1 MRQGKLEDRLQM
13 RRLTVDDTAQYN
25 ALLRYAFQVTDS
37 ELASLGW
44 NQKEME
50 RSKKPVL
57 KKTESFGWFDG
68 EKLASQIS
76 VYPMQVNLF
85 GTMYNMGGVT
95 GVATYPEYMGRGLM
109 AHLMKKALD
118 NMRENHQC
126 VSMLFPYLIP
136 YYRKKGWEIVS
147 DKMTYTIKD
156 TQLPKHHKVGGM
168 VERVDIDSEDVHR
181 VHDAFSAMRHGALK
195 RNELEW
201 EEYWRWEADDVLVA
215 VYYDANE
222 KPTGY
227 LVYYIAND
235 VFRIKE
241 LVYINQEARHGL
253 WNYISAHF
261 SMIDKVVGNN
271 YTNEPMAFLLE
282 DSEIQEEIE
291 PYIMARIV
299 DFEEFIR
306 QYPFDIIS
314 IHDDLHFIIDDPIME
329 CNCGDFSLRWDAA
342 GDTMNA
348 GSIIIHGRVGD
359 TAGYAMRGGK
369 IYVQGDA
376 GYRAGIH
383 MKAYQDKLPVLLIGG
398 RAGSFVGEYQAG
410 GIIAVLGLGQGAGPI
425 VGNYPCTGM
434 HGGKLFLRSDC
445 RGIRFPSQ
453 VTARAAVPQDLAELE
468 PYLREYCGLFG
479 CNLQEVLDAPFTVVT
494 PNGRNPYRQMYVA
507 N

>member
-1 MRQGKLEDRLQM
+1 MKQEKLEDRLQM

-95 GVATYPEYMGRGLM
+95 GVATYPEYMGHGLM

-156 TQLPKHHKVGGM
+156 TQLPKHRKVGGM

-241 LVYINQEARHGL
+241 LVYVNQEARHGL

-261 SMIDKVVGNN
+261 SMIEKVVGNN
-271 YTNEPMAFLLE
+271 YRRK
-282 DSEIQEEIE
+282 SS
-291 PYIMARIV
+291 RISW
-299 DFEEFIR
+299 R
-306 QYPFDIIS
+306 ASSIS
-314 IHDDLHFIIDDPIME
+314 R
-329 CNCGDFSLRWDAA
+329 SLS
-342 GDTMNA
+342 
-348 GSIIIHGRVGD
+348 GSIRLISSPSTTTCISSSTTRSWNA
-359 TAGYAMRGGK
+359 TAA
-369 IYVQGDA
+369 ISPCA
-376 GYRAGIH
+376 GTRRATPFWN
-383 MKAYQDKLPVLLIGG
+383 A
-398 RAGSFVGEYQAG
+398 A
-410 GIIAVLGLGQGAGPI
+410 
-425 VGNYPCTGM
+425 
-434 HGGKLFLRSDC
+434 
-445 RGIRFPSQ
+445 
-453 VTARAAVPQDLAELE
+453 ARAAKPSAATF
-468 PYLREYCGLFG
+468 R
-479 CNLQEVLDAPFTVVT
+479 
-494 PNGRNPYRQMYVA
+494 R
-507 N
+507 

>member
-1 MRQGKLEDRLQM
+1 MKQEKLEDRLQM

-95 GVATYPEYMGRGLM
+95 GVATYPEYMGHGLM

-136 YYRKKGWEIVS
+136 YYRKQGWEIVS

-241 LVYINQEARHGL
+241 LVYINQ
-253 WNYISAHF
+253 
-261 SMIDKVVGNN
+261 
-271 YTNEPMAFLLE
+271 
-282 DSEIQEEIE
+282 
-291 PYIMARIV
+291 
-299 DFEEFIR
+299 
-306 QYPFDIIS
+306 
-314 IHDDLHFIIDDPIME
+314 
-329 CNCGDFSLRWDAA
+329 
-342 GDTMNA
+342 
-348 GSIIIHGRVGD
+348 
-359 TAGYAMRGGK
+359 
-369 IYVQGDA
+369 
-376 GYRAGIH
+376 
-383 MKAYQDKLPVLLIGG
+383 
-398 RAGSFVGEYQAG
+398 
-410 GIIAVLGLGQGAGPI
+410 
-425 VGNYPCTGM
+425 
-434 HGGKLFLRSDC
+434 
-445 RGIRFPSQ
+445 
-453 VTARAAVPQDLAELE
+453 
-468 PYLREYCGLFG
+468 
-479 CNLQEVLDAPFTVVT
+479 
-494 PNGRNPYRQMYVA
+494 
-507 N
+507 

>member
-201 EEYWRWEADDVLVA
+201 EEYWRWEADDVLGRRVLRRERKA
-215 VYYDANE
+215 DRIPRLLYRQRRV
-222 KPTGY
+222 PHQRTGLYQSGGAARPVELY
-227 LVYYIAND
+227 L
-235 VFRIKE
+235 R
-241 LVYINQEARHGL
+241 
-253 WNYISAHF
+253 HF

-342 GDTMNA
+342 GDTILERGGTRGETVRCDIQTLTAMFY
-348 GSIIIHGRVGD
+348 GYKRPTYLKRVERLQAND
-359 TAGYAMRGGK
+359 TAVR
-369 IYVQGDA
+369 ILED
-376 GYRAGIH
+376 
-383 MKAYQDKLPVLLIGG
+383 
-398 RAGSFVGEYQAG
+398 
-410 GIIAVLGLGQGAGPI
+410 IIPI
-425 VGNYPCTGM
+425 EQPY
-434 HGGKLFLRSDC
+434 FSDY
-445 RGIRFPSQ
+445 F
-453 VTARAAVPQDLAELE
+453 
-468 PYLREYCGLFG
+468 
-479 CNLQEVLDAPFTVVT
+479 
-494 PNGRNPYRQMYVA
+494 
-507 N
+507 